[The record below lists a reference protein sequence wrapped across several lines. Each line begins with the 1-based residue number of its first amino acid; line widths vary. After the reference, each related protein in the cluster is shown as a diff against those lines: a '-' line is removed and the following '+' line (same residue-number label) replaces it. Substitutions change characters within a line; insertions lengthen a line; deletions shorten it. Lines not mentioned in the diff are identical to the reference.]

1 VEFRPT
7 EEQERFRREV
17 HDWLVANL
25 PAGWGTPAYR
35 KPEEPGEKVAF
46 ARRWQ
51 RRLHEGGW
59 AGLHWPREYGGR
71 GATPIEQLVFAEE
84 YARVGAPPMID
95 IGVGPGLV
103 GPTLIHHGTD
113 AQKARFLPR
122 ILFGD
127 DVWCQGFSEPN
138 AGSDLAA
145 CRTRADL
152 DGDEFRVTGQKIW
165 TSYARWADWCILV
178 VRTDPHAAKHE
189 GLSFLLVDMRS
200 PGVTIRPLVE
210 MTGVAWFNEVFF
222 DDVRVPRANMVG
234 ALNEGWRIAITT
246 LAHERGGS
254 APHARL
260 AGELTA
266 MLAMARGMRAGGTPA
281 TGDPVHRQRLAQAWI
296 ETEVV
301 RLVAYK
307 QVSDLMRTGHPGPEG
322 SYLKLLWSETDVRM
336 KETGIALQGAYALL
350 ERGDPHAVDA
360 GRWQYEYLWSR
371 AASIYAGTSE
381 VQRNIIAQRV
391 LGLPRR

>member
-1 VEFRPT
+1 VDFRPT
-7 EEQERFRREV
+7 EAQERFRREV
-17 HDWLVANL
+17 REWLVAHL
-25 PAGWGTPAYR
+25 PAGWGTPEFR
-35 KPEEPGEKVAF
+35 KPEDPGEKVAF

-51 RRLHEGGW
+51 RTLYEGGW

-71 GATPIEQLVFAEE
+71 GATPIEQLIFAEE

-95 IGVGPGLV
+95 IGVGPGLT

-122 ILFGD
+122 ILTGD
-127 DVWCQGFSEPN
+127 DVWCQGFSEPG

-165 TSYARWADWCILV
+165 TSYARWADWCILI
-178 VRTDPHAAKHE
+178 VRTDFTVPKHK
-189 GLSFLLVDMRS
+189 GLTFLLVDMKS

-222 DDVRVPRANMVG
+222 DDVRVPRSNMVG
-234 ALNEGWRIAITT
+234 DLNQGWQIAITT

-260 AGELTA
+260 AGELAA
-266 MLAMARGMRAGGTPA
+266 MIRMARGMTTAGAPA
-281 TGDPVHRQRLAQAWI
+281 TRDPIHRQRLARAWI
-296 ETEVV
+296 DTEVV
-301 RLVAYK
+301 RLVAYR
-307 QVSDLMRTGHPGPEG
+307 QVSEMMRTGHPGPEG
-322 SYLKLLWSETDVRM
+322 SYLKLLWSESDIRM
-336 KETGIALQGAYALL
+336 KEAGIALQGPYAQI
-350 ERGDPHAVDA
+350 ERGDARAVDA

-391 LGLPRR
+391 LGLPRS